1 MKILCSYE
9 GKILPRYPDGK
20 LRYHGGETRV
30 LAVDRF
36 ISFSELLS
44 KLGEFYGPSVTLRC
58 QLPKED
64 LDALVSIRS
73 DEDLKNMV
81 EEYDLASQAAGAPL
95 KIRAFLWRPKSVKKI
110 LPRPCAASPVVKYR
124 NSKKL
129 SDQTVGSGFTANP
142 SLIQM
147 VPTPTALG
155 FPLCFEQQMRIRK
168 CYYTRVSH
176 GSLRY
181 NGKIVI

>member
-1 MKILCSYE
+1 M
-9 GKILPRYPDGK
+9 
-20 LRYHGGETRV
+20 
-30 LAVDRF
+30 
-36 ISFSELLS
+36 S

-73 DEDLKNMV
+73 DEDLKNML

-110 LPRPCAASPVVKYR
+110 FPRPSATSPIVNYR

-129 SDQTVGSGFTANP
+129 SYQTVGSGFTANP

-155 FPLCFEQQMRIRK
+155 LPLCFEQQTRIRK
-168 CYYTRVSH
+168 CYYTGVSH
-176 GSLRY
+176 GNHGH